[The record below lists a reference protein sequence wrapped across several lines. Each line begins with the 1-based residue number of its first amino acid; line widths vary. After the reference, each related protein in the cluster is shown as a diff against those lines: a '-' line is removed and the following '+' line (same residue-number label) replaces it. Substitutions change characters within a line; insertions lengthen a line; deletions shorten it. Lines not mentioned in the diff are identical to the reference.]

1 MSALKQVVSEQN
13 EANDKLFISAY
24 LDVLLSKEYEQPNDD
39 QKQVNALVRLLI
51 WAV

>member
-24 LDVLLSKEYEQPNDD
+24 LDVFSKEYEQPNDD
-39 QKQVNALVRLLI
+39 QKQVNALVRMLI